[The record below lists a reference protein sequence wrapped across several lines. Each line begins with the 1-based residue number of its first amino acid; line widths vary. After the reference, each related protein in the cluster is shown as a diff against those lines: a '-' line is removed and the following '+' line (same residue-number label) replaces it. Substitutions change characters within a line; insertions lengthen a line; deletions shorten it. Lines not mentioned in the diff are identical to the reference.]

1 MPTQHTPATS
11 PLPIPADPL
20 PARLATRTFETM
32 GTVVGVSAPQAGDEL
47 DVLSDTLL
55 RIFADADRRFSL
67 HRPDSELS
75 RVSAGELSLPF
86 ASARL
91 RGMYALALEWRN
103 RTGGVFTPHGPDGA
117 VDLNGVVKGW
127 AIAAAGEALEELGVP
142 HWAVNAGGDILCS
155 GSPFPVPAD
164 QADPRGG
171 TPWRAAIADP
181 DDPHALVADLPL
193 AGTPGTRAALA
204 TSGSAQRGEHIWGP
218 AGQGAG
224 DGADRR
230 LGHRG
235 ATFRQVSVL
244 GEDILTADVLA
255 TAIVAGG
262 MDILERAVREWG
274 VEVLAVAYDGTLLAT
289 PGWPRAHGRR

>member
-32 GTVVGVSAPQAGDEL
+32 GTVVGVSAPLAGDEL
-47 DVLSDTLL
+47 DVLSDALL

-91 RGMYALALEWRN
+91 RGMYTLALEWRN

-171 TPWRAAIADP
+171 RPWRAAIADP

-193 AGTPGTRAALA
+193 AGTPGTTAALA
-204 TSGSAQRGEHIWGP
+204 TSGSAERGEHIWGP
-218 AGQGAG
+218 AKHDAG
-224 DGADRR
+224 
-230 LGHRG
+230 RG
-235 ATFRQVSVL
+235 AAFRQVSVL
-244 GEDILTADVLA
+244 GEDIPTADVLA

-262 MDILERAVREWG
+262 MDTLERAVREWG
-274 VEVLAVAYDGTLLAT
+274 VEVLAVEYGGTLLAS
-289 PGWPRAHGRR
+289 PGWPRSR

>member
-1 MPTQHTPATS
+1 MTFPATS
-11 PLPIPADPL
+11 PLSIPADPL
-20 PARLATRTFETM
+20 PPRLATRTFETM
-32 GTVVGVSAPQAGDEL
+32 GTVVGVSAPLAGEEL

-67 HRPDSELS
+67 YRPESELS
-75 RVSAGELSLPF
+75 RVSAGERSLPF

-103 RTGGVFTPHGPDGA
+103 RTGGVFTPHGPDG
-117 VDLNGVVKGW
+117 VLDLNGVVKGW

-164 QADPRGG
+164 RADPRGG

-181 DDPHALVADLPL
+181 DDPQALVADLPL
-193 AGTPGTRAALA
+193 AGTPGTTAALA
-204 TSGSAQRGEHIWGP
+204 TSGSAERGEHIWG
-218 AGQGAG
+218 GAG
-224 DGADRR
+224 HSGSTGHGA
-230 LGHRG
+230 
-235 ATFRQVSVL
+235 AFRQVSVL

-262 MDILERAVREWG
+262 MDTLEHAVREWG
-274 VEVLAVAYDGTLLAT
+274 VEVLAVAYGGMLLAT
-289 PGWPRAHGRR
+289 PGWPRATREAG

>member
-1 MPTQHTPATS
+1 MPAHPMPAHPIPTTS
-11 PLPIPADPL
+11 PLCIPADPL
-20 PARLATRTFETM
+20 PPRLATRTFETM
-32 GTVVGVSAPQAGDEL
+32 GTVVGVSAPLAGDEL

-67 HRPDSELS
+67 YRPGSELS
-75 RVSAGELSLPF
+75 RVSAGGRSLPF

-91 RGMYALALEWRN
+91 RDMYALALEWRN
-103 RTGGVFTPHGPDGA
+103 RTGGAFTPHGPDGTL
-117 VDLNGVVKGW
+117 DLDGVVKGW

-155 GSPFPVPAD
+155 GSPSPVPAD
-164 QADPRGG
+164 RADPRGG

-193 AGTPGTRAALA
+193 AGTPGTTAALA
-204 TSGSAQRGEHIWGP
+204 TSGSAQRGEHIWG
-218 AGQGAG
+218 AVT
-224 DGADRR
+224 
-230 LGHRG
+230 GHR
-235 ATFRQVSVL
+235 AAFRQVSVL

-262 MDILERAVREWG
+262 MDTLERAVREWG
-274 VEVLAVAYDGTLLAT
+274 VEVLAVAYGGMLLAT
-289 PGWPRAHGRR
+289 PGWPRTARAPG